1 MVLLEV
7 ASLGHSVLIDS
18 YCNHLTTFI
27 NEKVINKIQ
36 DLMHYCSNVLCE
48 YIRLNC
54 KQCIPTGPNFL
65 VNNMINV
72 FDTFVHGWNEKIES
86 RNDDPDAPPVFKTP
100 KEADEILNNALLYA
114 LIWGIG
120 AQIEETTRSKF
131 DKLL

>member
-1 MVLLEV
+1 
-7 ASLGHSVLIDS
+7 
-18 YCNHLTTFI
+18 
-27 NEKVINKIQ
+27 
-36 DLMHYCSNVLCE
+36 
-48 YIRLNC
+48 
-54 KQCIPTGPNFL
+54 
-65 VNNMINV
+65 MINV